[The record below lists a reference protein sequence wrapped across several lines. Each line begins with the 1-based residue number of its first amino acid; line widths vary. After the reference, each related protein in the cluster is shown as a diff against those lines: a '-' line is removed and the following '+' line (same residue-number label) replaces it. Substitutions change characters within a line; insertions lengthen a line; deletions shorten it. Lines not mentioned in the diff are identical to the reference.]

1 MLYNCI
7 SSKEEKIDARVSIN
21 NGPTNRGWSAV
32 WLYLVVLFITLK
44 MCL

>member
-21 NGPTNRGWSAV
+21 NGPTNKGWSV
-32 WLYLVVLFITLK
+32 CGCTWLYSSLR
-44 MCL
+44 